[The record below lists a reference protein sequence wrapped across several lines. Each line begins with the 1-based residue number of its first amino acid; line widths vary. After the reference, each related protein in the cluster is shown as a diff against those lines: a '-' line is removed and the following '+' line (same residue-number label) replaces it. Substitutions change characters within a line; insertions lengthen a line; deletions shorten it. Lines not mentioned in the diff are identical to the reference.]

1 MYQAGELPKTLRVS
15 KIHYEPSETVCKAH
29 LASIFPPSMEN
40 GDGTRHQDIE
50 EGCLKAQEE
59 LDCLDLSELEPEAKA
74 PLRARRKKC
83 PC

>member
-1 MYQAGELPKTLRVS
+1 MG
-15 KIHYEPSETVCKAH
+15 
-29 LASIFPPSMEN
+29 N

-83 PC
+83 PRACFRASVETGRRMRHPAVSELHHEHIDTCYNYVN